1 MSNVWWK
8 KMIDEETFA
17 QMVAEEV
24 KNKLSPMQRELL
36 TQMENWE
43 RWKDHLIALIENL
56 DDQISDIDRDNQAD
70 IDRFNSLGRD
80 GKILA
85 QEASRAYEARK
96 KKILRFRFHVNKRLD
111 DVSAMIETGETP
123 ESNGFQEMETLRK
136 AIIKHRAL
144 LREFDLEET
153 SIDRALWAT
162 LDNEWLFD
170 AIDESTLFPAE

>member
-1 MSNVWWK
+1 V
-8 KMIDEETFA
+8 IDEQTFA

-24 KNKLSPMQRELL
+24 KNKLSPIQRDLL
-36 TQMENWE
+36 TQRENWD
-43 RWKDHLIALIENL
+43 RWRDHLIALIDNL
-56 DDQISDIDRDNQAD
+56 DDQISDIDADNQAD
-70 IDRFNSLGRD
+70 IERFQSMGRD

-111 DVSAMIETGETP
+111 DVSAMIDTGEAP
-123 ESNGFQEMETLRK
+123 ESNGWQEMETLKR
-136 AIIKHRAL
+136 AIIKHRAM

-153 SIDRALWAT
+153 AIDRALWAV

-170 AIDESTLFPAE
+170 SINESSLFPAE